1 MSEKLTE
8 SITFKCTYE
17 EKRNLEAIAKSE
29 NKTLSEH
36 IRSLGMSNISE
47 VRERLNNLASL
58 MRLTTDTVDTS
69 FELQAPPLS
78 MSHQNPQAQKKSNR
92 ATSWTFLPFLRRSKR
107 LGWNPMTNL
116 TRIKSQLKDQKP
128 KFIETE
134 LGTKS
139 SVLSVRNTGL
149 WMLSFGLRIKGNLKD
164 GSKSTC
170 YEAACKSCYYIRYK
184 PHLQQRAKKD
194 IRSYHERGCG
204 S

>member
-69 FELQAPPLS
+69 FELQAPPRCIDVTPK
-78 MSHQNPQAQKKSNR
+78 PQAQKKVQPCDQLD
-92 ATSWTFLPFLRRSKR
+92 FLAVHSEK
-107 LGWNPMTNL
+107 
-116 TRIKSQLKDQKP
+116 
-128 KFIETE
+128 
-134 LGTKS
+134 
-139 SVLSVRNTGL
+139 
-149 WMLSFGLRIKGNLKD
+149 
-164 GSKSTC
+164 
-170 YEAACKSCYYIRYK
+170 
-184 PHLQQRAKKD
+184 
-194 IRSYHERGCG
+194 
-204 S
+204 